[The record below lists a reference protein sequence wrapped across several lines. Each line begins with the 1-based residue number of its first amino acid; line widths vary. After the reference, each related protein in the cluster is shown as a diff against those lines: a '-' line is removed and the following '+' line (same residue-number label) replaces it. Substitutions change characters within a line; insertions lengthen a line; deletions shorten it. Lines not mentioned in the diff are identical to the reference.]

1 MKKVIFTSIFLFVAI
16 FMIFGQE
23 DEELNSLEE
32 TEINQEEF
40 SDASESEDLS
50 DFDDFDSIFE
60 DAEDLDEAVTEETEK
75 KASTP
80 VQILVSAFS
89 SMVRFSGNFTAEAG
103 VAYFHTSE
111 DKFSGVLTINNTLYM
126 TVSPINSFSVRGSFE
141 TGYSNGFTITVP
153 TLYFDYF
160 LLNRVFISAGKKS
173 LSWGYPRLFNDSSY
187 YGRGTHSYCLYY
199 TGPLYTNIFNGDG
212 SPLCL
217 EIRYPWATGTITFA
231 VTGSF
236 NGEIKPE
243 RFNYYGSLEFS
254 VFRTSIN
261 LFVKR
266 PSVSKPEDGNLLGG
280 MEVKRTIFGFDTY
293 IQGIAYLN
301 DIKKFTSSRGYNYIV
316 CTTGLYRLF
325 DAFDPN
331 IGFNLEYQ
339 FEFLPNPEN
348 RSTCHRL
355 AFEGGLKRLGKNKNM
370 KLGIISHFNISELHG
385 YTGLNFA
392 VSGIL
397 PYADWTT
404 KAAVGYGKKYNA
416 PVFMMSTGLSLALDY

>member
-1 MKKVIFTSIFLFVAI
+1 MKKVFFISIFLIVSA

-23 DEELNSLEE
+23 DSEQNSLEE

-40 SDASESEDLS
+40 SDASEAEALS
-50 DFDDFDSIFE
+50 DFDDFDSIFN
-60 DAEDLDEAVTEETEK
+60 DAEDLDEAVKEETETK
-75 KASTP
+75 TSTP

-89 SMVRFSGNFTAEAG
+89 SMVRFSGKFTADAG
-103 VAYFHTSE
+103 VAFFHTNE

-126 TVSPINSFSVRGSFE
+126 TVSPIDSFSVRGSFE

-187 YGRGTHSYCLYY
+187 YGSGIHSYCLYY
-199 TGPLYTNIFNGDG
+199 TGPLYCNIFNGDG

-217 EIRYPWATGTITFA
+217 EIRYPWSTGTITFA
-231 VTGSF
+231 ATGSF

-266 PSVSKPEDGNLLGG
+266 PSVSSPEDGNLLGG

-293 IQGIAYLN
+293 IQGIGYLN